1 MHILLADD
9 QPIVRVG
16 LKSLLHSLAEKVVFH
31 EAANE
36 RAVIAIATEHQPRVA
51 VIDLSLAG
59 AMTLELIK
67 NLKHSVPAMSI
78 LVVSVQ
84 DEMHYA
90 ERALRAGA
98 RGYVMK
104 HRTGESILQ
113 AVESVSKGNIWLSE
127 NFRNQLVE
135 RMVDGPRTDKSLGLD
150 SLSDRELSVFRL
162 IGLGL
167 KKSEIAKRLNLSP
180 NTVETYRSHIK
191 QKLNLPSGGELTR
204 VAFLQ
209 LQEER
214 HPPQE
219 TRPL

>member
-1 MHILLADD
+1 MKPMHILLADD

-16 LKSLLHSLAEKVVFH
+16 FMSLLRTLADKVIFH
-31 EAANE
+31 EAADE

-67 NLKHSVPAMSI
+67 NLKHSVPAMPI
-78 LVVSVQ
+78 LVASVQ

-104 HRTGESILQ
+104 HRTAQSILQ
-113 AVESVSKGNIWLSE
+113 AVEAVSKGNVWLSE

-135 RMVDGPRTDKSLGLD
+135 RMVDGPRADKSLGLE

-162 IGLGL
+162 IGIGL
-167 KKSEIAKRLNLSP
+167 KKSEIAKKLNLSP

-191 QKLNLPSGGELTR
+191 QKLNVANGGELSR
-204 VAFLQ
+204 LAFLQ

-214 HPPQE
+214 HP
-219 TRPL
+219 L